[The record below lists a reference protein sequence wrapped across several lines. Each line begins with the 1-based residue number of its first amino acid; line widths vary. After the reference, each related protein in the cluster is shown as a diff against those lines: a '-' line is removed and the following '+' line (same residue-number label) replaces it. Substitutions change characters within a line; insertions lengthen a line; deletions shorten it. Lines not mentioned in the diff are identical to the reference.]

1 MLSVLEE
8 VYPDIDGKYNELIGA
23 QRTIYTKRYCQFD
36 YNDNYESLL
45 LASTNC

>member
-23 QRTIYTKRYCQFD
+23 QRTVYTKRYH
-36 YNDNYESLL
+36 YM
-45 LASTNC
+45 TN

>member
-23 QRTIYTKRYCQFD
+23 QRTIYTKRYLSIQ
-36 YNDNYESLL
+36 
-45 LASTNC
+45 